1 MLRSGGRTAE
11 RLTPGA
17 PPFFYLFQDPA
28 TDTVDTGLH
37 KMIFNFYV
45 KPSKPENQNA

>member
-28 TDTVDTGLH
+28 TDTVDTGLIVMTF
-37 KMIFNFYV
+37 KSYV
-45 KPSKPENQNA
+45 KHSKEN